1 MASCLAWRCNSLSQ
15 VSPQPGGVF
24 GRREED
30 GLKLVE
36 FADLG
41 AGWAPELGAR
51 LNAQT
56 SRNTQPS
63 LGPAQ

>member
-1 MASCLAWRCNSLSQ
+1 MASCPAWRCNSLSQ

-30 GLKLVE
+30 GLKLAE
-36 FADLG
+36 HADLG

-51 LNAQT
+51 VSAQT

-63 LGPAQ
+63 LGPTQ